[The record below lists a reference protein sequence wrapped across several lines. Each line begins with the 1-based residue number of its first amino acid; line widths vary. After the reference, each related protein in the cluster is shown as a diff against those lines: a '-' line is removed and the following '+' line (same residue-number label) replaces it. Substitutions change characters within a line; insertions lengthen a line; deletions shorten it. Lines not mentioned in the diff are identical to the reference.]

1 LSVPLAN
8 KGSFQKICDLVPAR
22 DGWKT
27 RHREF
32 LRQAFRGAPHIDAA
46 IDLFDRVYANERF
59 INLLTAS
66 IEETSLTVGLTRPSR
81 WLAASQLGIGGE
93 SWARV
98 LAIVQAVGG
107 TRYVTAHGAANYLD
121 HEAFERAGVTVEYVD
136 YSKTPYAQ
144 LHEPF
149 TAFVSVLDAIA
160 NLGASAGAVL
170 RPKTIPWR
178 KFVVERTH
186 RDTRATNGIEAVVPV
201 GDPPAAAETGDLA
214 LHSKYRSSIFRY
226 TVVSAAR
233 SATAVRSSTWC
244 MVAPTRPN
252 SSTGQ

>member
-1 LSVPLAN
+1 MTSVVISQPMLFPWAGFFELTALADIYVHLDDVQFSKGSLVNRVQIKHSSGLKWLSVPLAN

-32 LRQAFRGAPHIDAA
+32 LRQAFRGAPHIEAA

-66 IEETSLTVGLTRPSR
+66 IEETSRTIGLTRPSR

-178 KFVVERTH
+178 KFVVEKG
-186 RDTRATNGIEAVVPV
+186 A
-201 GDPPAAAETGDLA
+201 
-214 LHSKYRSSIFRY
+214 S
-226 TVVSAAR
+226 
-233 SATAVRSSTWC
+233 
-244 MVAPTRPN
+244 
-252 SSTGQ
+252 

>member
-1 LSVPLAN
+1 MTSVVISQPMLFPWAGFFELTALADIYVHLDDVQFSKGSLVNRVQIKHSSGLKWLSVPLAN

-32 LRQAFRGAPHIDAA
+32 LRQAFRGAPHIEAA

-98 LAIVQAVGG
+98 LAIVRAVGG

-170 RPKTIPWR
+170 RPKTVPWR
-178 KFVVERTH
+178 KFVVEKG
-186 RDTRATNGIEAVVPV
+186 A
-201 GDPPAAAETGDLA
+201 
-214 LHSKYRSSIFRY
+214 S
-226 TVVSAAR
+226 
-233 SATAVRSSTWC
+233 
-244 MVAPTRPN
+244 
-252 SSTGQ
+252 

>member
-1 LSVPLAN
+1 MTSVVISQPMLFPWAGFFELTALADIYVHLDDVQFSKGSLVNRVQIKHSSGLKWLSVPLAN
-8 KGSFQKICDLVPAR
+8 KGSFQKIFDLVPAR

-32 LRQAFRGAPHIDAA
+32 LRQAFRGAPHIEAA

-59 INLLTAS
+59 INLLAAS
-66 IEETSLTVGLTRPSR
+66 IEETSRTLGLTRPSR

-178 KFVVERTH
+178 KFVV
-186 RDTRATNGIEAVVPV
+186 DKGA
-201 GDPPAAAETGDLA
+201 
-214 LHSKYRSSIFRY
+214 S
-226 TVVSAAR
+226 
-233 SATAVRSSTWC
+233 
-244 MVAPTRPN
+244 
-252 SSTGQ
+252 

>member
-1 LSVPLAN
+1 MTSVVISQPMLFPWAGFFELTALADTYVHLDDAQFSKGSLVNRVQIKHSSGLKWMSVPLAN

-22 DGWKT
+22 DDWKS

-46 IDLFDRVYANERF
+46 IDLFDRVYANEKF
-59 INLLTAS
+59 ITLLTAS
-66 IEETSLTVGLTRPSR
+66 IEETSRTIGLTRPSR

-160 NLGASAGAVL
+160 NLGASAGTVL
-170 RPKTIPWR
+170 RPKTVPWR
-178 KFVVERTH
+178 KFVVEKG
-186 RDTRATNGIEAVVPV
+186 A
-201 GDPPAAAETGDLA
+201 
-214 LHSKYRSSIFRY
+214 S
-226 TVVSAAR
+226 
-233 SATAVRSSTWC
+233 
-244 MVAPTRPN
+244 
-252 SSTGQ
+252 

>member
-1 LSVPLAN
+1 MTSVVISQPMLFPWAGFFELTALADVYVHLDDVQFSKGSLVNRVQIKHSSGLKWLSVPLAN

-22 DGWKT
+22 DGWKP

-32 LRQAFRGAPHIDAA
+32 LRQAFRGAPHVDAA

-59 INLLTAS
+59 ITLLTAS
-66 IEETSLTVGLTRPSR
+66 IEETSRTIGLTRPSR

-149 TAFVSVLDAIA
+149 TAFVSVLDVIA

-170 RPKTIPWR
+170 QPKTVPWR
-178 KFVVERTH
+178 KFVVEKG
-186 RDTRATNGIEAVVPV
+186 A
-201 GDPPAAAETGDLA
+201 
-214 LHSKYRSSIFRY
+214 S
-226 TVVSAAR
+226 
-233 SATAVRSSTWC
+233 
-244 MVAPTRPN
+244 
-252 SSTGQ
+252 

>member
-1 LSVPLAN
+1 MTSVVISQPMLFPWAGFFELTALADIYVHLDDVQFSKGSLVNRVQIKHSSGLKWLSVPLAN

-66 IEETSLTVGLTRPSR
+66 IEETSRTIGLTRPSR

-178 KFVVERTH
+178 KFVVEKG
-186 RDTRATNGIEAVVPV
+186 A
-201 GDPPAAAETGDLA
+201 
-214 LHSKYRSSIFRY
+214 S
-226 TVVSAAR
+226 
-233 SATAVRSSTWC
+233 
-244 MVAPTRPN
+244 
-252 SSTGQ
+252 

>member
-1 LSVPLAN
+1 MTSVVISQPMLFPWAGFFELTALADIYVHLDDVQFSKGSLVKRVQIKHSSGLKWLSVPLAN

-32 LRQAFRGAPHIDAA
+32 LRQAFRGAPHIEAA

-66 IEETSLTVGLTRPSR
+66 IEETSRTIGLTRPSR

-178 KFVVERTH
+178 KFVVEKG
-186 RDTRATNGIEAVVPV
+186 A
-201 GDPPAAAETGDLA
+201 
-214 LHSKYRSSIFRY
+214 S
-226 TVVSAAR
+226 
-233 SATAVRSSTWC
+233 
-244 MVAPTRPN
+244 
-252 SSTGQ
+252 